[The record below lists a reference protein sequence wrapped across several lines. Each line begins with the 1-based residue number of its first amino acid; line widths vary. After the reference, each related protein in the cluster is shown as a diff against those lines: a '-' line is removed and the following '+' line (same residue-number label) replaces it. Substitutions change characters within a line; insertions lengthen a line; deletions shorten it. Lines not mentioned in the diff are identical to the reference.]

1 MKVNDVFVGL
11 FFLAVGVFV
20 TAYAW
25 TLHPPRH
32 LAYGPGFVPSLI
44 GIGLMLV
51 GGAIG
56 LTALRTMRAERP
68 VSWPGWSA
76 SPRGP
81 LRFLAVPAAI
91 AAYIVLA
98 DDLGFLLT
106 STIIVVAMLVIAG
119 VHPLKG
125 IAVGLLSSTVLT
137 ALFASI
143 LHVPL
148 PWGPL
153 RSVSGW
159 LIW

>member
-25 TLHPPRH
+25 TLEPPRH

-56 LTALRTMRAERP
+56 LIGLRTVHADRL
-68 VSWPGWSA
+68 VSWPDWSA

-81 LRFLAVPAAI
+81 LRFLTVPAAI
-91 AAYIVLA
+91 AAYITLV
-98 DDLGFLLT
+98 DGMGFLLT
-106 STIIVVAMLVIAG
+106 STIIFVAMLVIAG
-119 VHPLKG
+119 VRPLRG
-125 IAVGLLSSTVLT
+125 LAVGLLSSIVLT
-137 ALFASI
+137 AVFASV

-153 RSVSGW
+153 QSVSGW